1 MLRSSLCD
9 FSDAYI
15 VVKRD
20 ITITKI
26 DGRDFIDLRNRCLA
40 FKNNSPFTNC
50 ISKIN
55 NVLTDNAEDLD
66 VVMSMCSLL
75 EYGKSFKNN
84 RKVMELLQ
92 R

>member
-1 MLRSSLCD
+1 MHFNL
-9 FSDAYI
+9 
-15 VVKRD
+15 V
-20 ITITKI
+20 
-26 DGRDFIDLRNRCLA
+26 
-40 FKNNSPFTNC
+40 NNSYQQSSKVLFTFVPNKQFTNC

-84 RKVMELLQ
+84 RKVLELL
-92 R
+92 RR